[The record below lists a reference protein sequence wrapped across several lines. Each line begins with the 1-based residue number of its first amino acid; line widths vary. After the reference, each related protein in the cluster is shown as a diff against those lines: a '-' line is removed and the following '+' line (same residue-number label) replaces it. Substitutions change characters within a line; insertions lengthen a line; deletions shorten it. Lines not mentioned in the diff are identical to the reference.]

1 MRLLGV
7 LVIALALA
15 APAIAEDRLT
25 SPYRDQMLTE
35 IRGLTPK
42 EISDLREARGMG
54 LARAA
59 ELNGYPGPRHLL
71 DAERE
76 GQLHLSPDQV
86 RTVTRLFDT
95 MVSDAK
101 RVGGLLLGEE
111 RDVEREFRAGTITEP
126 DLRARLT
133 RIAALQGEL
142 RMIHL
147 RTHLEARVVLSRHQV
162 ERYNEL
168 RGYTAGPVGEHG
180 HRHRE

>member
-7 LVIALALA
+7 LLITLMLA

-35 IRGLTPK
+35 IRGMTQQ
-42 EISDLREARGMG
+42 EIADLREGRGMG

-95 MVSDAK
+95 MARDAK
-101 RVGGLLLGEE
+101 RVGDRLLAEE
-111 RDVEREFRAGTITEP
+111 RDVEKEFRAGTITEP
-126 DLRARLT
+126 DLRGRVA

-147 RTHLEARVVLSRHQV
+147 RTHLEARAVLSRHQL

-180 HRHRE
+180 HR

>member
-1 MRLLGV
+1 MPLLGV
-7 LVIALALA
+7 LVIALTLA

-25 SPYRDQMLTE
+25 SPYGDQMRTE
-35 IRGLTPK
+35 IRGLTQK

-59 ELNGYPGPRHLL
+59 ELNGYPGSRHLL

-76 GQLHLSPDQV
+76 GQLHLSPDQL

-101 RVGGLLLGEE
+101 RVGDRLLGEE
-111 RDVEREFRAGTITEP
+111 RDVEKEFRAGTITEP
-126 DLRARLT
+126 DLRARLA

-147 RTHLEARVVLSRHQV
+147 RTHLEARAVLSRHQV

-168 RGYTAGPVGEHG
+168 RGYTAGPVGQHG
-180 HRHRE
+180 HRHSE

>member
-1 MRLLGV
+1 MRRLGV
-7 LVIALALA
+7 LVISLTLA
-15 APAIAEDRLT
+15 ASATGEDRLS

-35 IRGLTPK
+35 IRGLTQK

-76 GQLHLSPDQV
+76 GQLHLSPNQV
-86 RTVTRLFDT
+86 RTVTRLFDA
-95 MVSDAK
+95 MLRDAK
-101 RVGGLLLGEE
+101 RVGDRVLGEE
-111 RDVEREFRAGTITEP
+111 RDLERQFRAATITEP
-126 DLRARLT
+126 DLRARLA
-133 RIAALQGEL
+133 RIAALQAEL

-147 RTHLEARVVLSRHQV
+147 RTHLETRPVLSSHQR

-168 RGYTAGPVGEHG
+168 RGYTAGPLGEHG
-180 HRHRE
+180 HRHPE